1 MKEVYTV
8 LVKRDGD
15 MFLVYVPDIDQM
27 TQGTDMY
34 NAMVMARDL
43 LGLYSLDNE
52 LPVPSS
58 IDEGR
63 VIAREK
69 ADPNLDNFTISD
81 GTAIFVDIDTVE
93 YQRKLNTK
101 SIRRNV
107 SLPMWLNDKADAAG
121 INVSRVLQDA
131 LIEKLG

>member
-1 MKEVYTV
+1 
-8 LVKRDGD
+8 
-15 MFLVYVPDIDQM
+15 
-27 TQGTDMY
+27 MY

-63 VIAREK
+63 AIAREK

-81 GTAIFVDIDTVE
+81 GIAIYVDIDTVE